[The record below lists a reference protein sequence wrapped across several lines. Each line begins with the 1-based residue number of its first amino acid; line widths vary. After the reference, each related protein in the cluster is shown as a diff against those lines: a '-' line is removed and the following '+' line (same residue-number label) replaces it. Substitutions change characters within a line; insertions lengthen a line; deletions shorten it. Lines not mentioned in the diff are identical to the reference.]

1 MLTLVMGSKG
11 MLGQALMRAENKNF
25 EIKSCKRSDF
35 DFTNE
40 NKLFNFLDTNK
51 PQIVINAAANINLD
65 YCESYPCEAQKINVD
80 FVKNLS
86 RWCSKN
92 DSMLTHISTDHFY
105 DYGADYAHD
114 EDDKVVILNEYA
126 RQKYASEKIALQ
138 DKNSLVV
145 RTSIIGYK
153 YSKKLTFIEWILST
167 IKKKKEITGFKDAYT
182 SSIDVD
188 SFVDI
193 LLLSL
198 EKEIIGTYNI
208 GSSEVYSKYDLIEKI
223 INTLNLPN
231 IKLEASSV
239 SELETPR
246 ASCCGLNVKK
256 IEEVLDIKMPSLTNI
271 IKKLKIEENFN
282 DI

>member
-1 MLTLVMGSKG
+1 
-11 MLGQALMRAENKNF
+11 
-25 EIKSCKRSDF
+25 
-35 DFTNE
+35 
-40 NKLFNFLDTNK
+40 
-51 PQIVINAAANINLD
+51 
-65 YCESYPCEAQKINVD
+65 
-80 FVKNLS
+80 
-86 RWCSKN
+86 
-92 DSMLTHISTDHFY
+92 MLTHISTDHFY